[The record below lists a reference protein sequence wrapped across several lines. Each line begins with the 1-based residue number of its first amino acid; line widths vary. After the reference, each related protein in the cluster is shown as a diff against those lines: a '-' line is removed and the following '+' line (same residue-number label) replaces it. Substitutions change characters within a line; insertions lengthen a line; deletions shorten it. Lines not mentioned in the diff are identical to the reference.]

1 MKLLVLSL
9 IRFYKKAEVF
19 HLPLFRTLFLSDR
32 ICRFEPTCSEYTY
45 QAIEKYGVV
54 KGSTLGLKR
63 IIRCHPWG
71 KGGYDPVPQLKIK
84 S

>member
-1 MKLLVLSL
+1 MKKLVLVA
-9 IRFYKKAEVF
+9 IRFYKKTEVF
-19 HLPLFRTLFLSDR
+19 HLPLFRTLFLTDR

-54 KGSTLGLKR
+54 KGSVLGLKR

-71 KGGYDPVPQLKIK
+71 TYGYDPVK
-84 S
+84 